1 MKYLNNLEGEL
12 SILYLGSK
20 FLFEVTE
27 IVYLSFLSDVCI

>member
-20 FLFEVTE
+20 LPPEVTE
-27 IVYLSFLSDVCI
+27 TVYLSLSSDICI